1 MHRHFEEELEHLRTR
16 LIRMASLVDEQADG
30 AVRALFTGDPLLARA
45 VIERDE
51 KVDSF
56 DLKIDKQVERLFI
69 LAQPVASDLRFNLAA
84 LSINKELER
93 VGDIAVNIAE
103 LVPHLQTHRDLLDRF
118 DFRTM
123 ATTATQML
131 KQSIDAFISGDA
143 DLARQVIEKDD
154 IVDALERQLF
164 AAVLEE
170 IKSNPMLAE
179 PEVHLLYLLR
189 HIERIGDHA
198 TNIAEDVVFM
208 VEAKSIKHKHNEDE
222 ETSSLPETT

>member
-16 LIRMASLVDEQADG
+16 LIRMASLVDEQTDA
-30 AVRALFTGDPLLARA
+30 AVRALFTADAMLAKA

-51 KVDSF
+51 KVDAF
-56 DLKIDKQVERLFI
+56 DLKIEKQVERLFI

-103 LVPHLQTHRDLLDRF
+103 LVPHLTTHRELLDRF
-118 DFRTM
+118 DFRAMTSI
-123 ATTATQML
+123 ATRML

-143 DLARQVIEKDD
+143 DLARQVIENDD
-154 IVDALERQLF
+154 IVDSMERQLF
-164 AAVLEE
+164 ASVLEE
-170 IKSNPMLAE
+170 IKSNPLLAE

-198 TNIAEDVVFM
+198 TNIAEDVVFI
-208 VEAKSIKHKHNEDE
+208 VEAKSIKHNHKE
-222 ETSSLPETT
+222 ENDAPGTETA